1 MAVYVDAE
9 GLETGLPDILASP
22 PHEGT
27 VELVVRRPAEGE
39 REVLEEGVLDLE
51 QGLVGDDWRRRSSAK
66 SADGSPDLETQVTLM
81 NARVDVLAACGE
93 SDAIARTP
101 TRHARSEPRPDGVDL
116 LVDAGRG
123 HAEAVTLALADD
135 RAADGA
141 LVVMADC
148 PLVTAESLDALAAA
162 ARPLALAPARDGGV
176 NAVALRTVNGFRP
189 LFGVPVETMVEAG
202 RAAGLDP
209 VPVHDPA
216 LALDVDRPEDY
227 ELLLTRSMSLV
238 TYSPKVFIPLTKLCR
253 DVCHYCTFAHPPRR
267 GERAYMSADEVLGV
281 ALAVEAGCHEA
292 LFTLGD
298 KPELRYRAARRSSP
312 SSAARRRS
320 STSPHV
326 RARPVRDRA
335 PPPTSTR
342 PS

>member
-1 MAVYVDAE
+1 MSRSPSVNQS
-9 GLETGLPDILASP
+9 SP
-22 PHEGT
+22 PSLRRELKRVRRLVLHAPPALLVQQPGERVEHRVEVGRDVQAQDLHVVADVHDRRHPLGAGGLRQRVDEARAAEPTAQNRVGT
-27 VELVVRRPAEGE
+27 VRGRRYAHAVLAIVPVKDLGGAKT
-39 REVLEEGVLDLE
+39 RLAPILSADARARLVLEMLG
-51 QGLVGDDWRRRSSAK
+51 R
-66 SADGSPDLETQVTLM
+66 
-81 NARVDVLAACGE
+81 VLAACE
-93 SDAIARTP
+93 EADAIARTLLVTP
-101 TRHARSEPRPDGVDL
+101 DPSLAPDGVDV

-209 VPVHDPA
+209 VLVDDPA

-227 ELLLTRSMSLV
+227 ELLLA
-238 TYSPKVFIPLTKLCR
+238 SP
-253 DVCHYCTFAHPPRR
+253 
-267 GERAYMSADEVLGV
+267 
-281 ALAVEAGCHEA
+281 
-292 LFTLGD
+292 
-298 KPELRYRAARRSSP
+298 
-312 SSAARRRS
+312 
-320 STSPHV
+320 
-326 RARPVRDRA
+326 
-335 PPPTSTR
+335 
-342 PS
+342 